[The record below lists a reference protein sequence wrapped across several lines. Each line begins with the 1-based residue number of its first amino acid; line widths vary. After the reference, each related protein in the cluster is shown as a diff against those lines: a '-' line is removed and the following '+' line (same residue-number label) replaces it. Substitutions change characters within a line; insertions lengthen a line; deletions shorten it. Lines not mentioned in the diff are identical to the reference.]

1 MWLCDKELYTHMS
14 TLTDLTP
21 IIERGLALHKLI
33 RLLTHALGGEGYLN
47 FEGKCCSVAS
57 LIVQILTMTKAT
69 NLDIPS
75 GLISLGLATETHSGM
90 LGGSGISL
98 MTIF

>member
-33 RLLTHALGGEGYLN
+33 RLLTHGLGGEGYLN
-47 FEGKCCSVAS
+47 FEGS
-57 LIVQILTMTKAT
+57 LIHNSFLVCG
-69 NLDIPS
+69 S
-75 GLISLGLATETHSGM
+75 ETYHRYRK
-90 LGGSGISL
+90 
-98 MTIF
+98 